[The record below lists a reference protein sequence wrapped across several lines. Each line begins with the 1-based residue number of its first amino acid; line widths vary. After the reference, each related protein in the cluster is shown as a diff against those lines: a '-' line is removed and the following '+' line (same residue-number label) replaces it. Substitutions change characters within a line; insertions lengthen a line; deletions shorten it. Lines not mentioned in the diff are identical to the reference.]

1 MKILKKD
8 NLIILL
14 LFISFLY
21 SFIHVEGGPGQ
32 FRFLMQSSFLMIITF
47 LALYTSNFRI
57 NMNRLG
63 KISLFLLFFFTIL
76 SILISNA
83 GREYTMIVSIIFSSI
98 TASVIHY
105 NEKFKKNFLTALQSL
120 IILSIGLLVLQLLI
134 FKTTGNIIKFHEIFY
149 PFSQG
154 RIGVDKLFDDLYRFG
169 GLYIEPGTYSNWLY
183 LFLIIYII
191 LSRKIFSPL
200 VLIGSLSLILSFSV
214 WGMIFGTYLFII
226 SIMLKIKKASL
237 KYKFLILLSFFSFAF
252 YSITQFED
260 NSAVKFAIYKLD
272 VDSGNTST
280 SAKVD
285 FYKKYQSDLTKL
297 LFIGEGYTPSIYKGI
312 DSPQDTGFIINL
324 SVIFGIFFTF
334 IIFLIFFISLV
345 KCCGWIML
353 FAFLPILTS
362 KIYFSD
368 PVFWLLFFLVIYSG
382 FTNYKNVN
390 LNNKNI
396 I

>member
-149 PFSQG
+149 P
-154 RIGVDKLFDDLYRFG
+154 
-169 GLYIEPGTYSNWLY
+169 
-183 LFLIIYII
+183 
-191 LSRKIFSPL
+191 
-200 VLIGSLSLILSFSV
+200 
-214 WGMIFGTYLFII
+214 
-226 SIMLKIKKASL
+226 
-237 KYKFLILLSFFSFAF
+237 
-252 YSITQFED
+252 
-260 NSAVKFAIYKLD
+260 
-272 VDSGNTST
+272 
-280 SAKVD
+280 
-285 FYKKYQSDLTKL
+285 
-297 LFIGEGYTPSIYKGI
+297 
-312 DSPQDTGFIINL
+312 
-324 SVIFGIFFTF
+324 
-334 IIFLIFFISLV
+334 LV
-345 KCCGWIML
+345 K
-353 FAFLPILTS
+353 
-362 KIYFSD
+362 D
-368 PVFWLLFFLVIYSG
+368 VLV
-382 FTNYKNVN
+382 
-390 LNNKNI
+390 
-396 I
+396 